1 MALQIPTTSATYG
14 LNQLISMSRSRKTD
28 LPGRVVTKT
37 KYFTDKKVST
47 SSNNSGTEHT
57 KALRD
62 TARLLPSKCP
72 RREHFDL
79 EHAGRRLEL
88 FADLAPS
95 MKPGKFPVVR
105 GERDRRVSQDTPYIK
120 ESMGAAIEW

>member
-1 MALQIPTTSATYG
+1 MDPLGGFGRDGSK
-14 LNQLISMSRSRKTD
+14 ISLTGRSVL
-28 LPGRVVTKT
+28 LPI
-37 KYFTDKKVST
+37 D
-47 SSNNSGTEHT
+47 SGTGHT

-62 TARLLPSKCP
+62 TARLLLSKCP

-79 EHAGRRLEL
+79 EHAGRGLEL